1 MNQLSKI
8 FTRAADGLDAP
19 LVSIEVH
26 ISGGLPCFSIVG
38 LPEGAVKES
47 KDRVRSALMNS
58 KYRFP
63 TQRITVSLAPANL
76 PKSGGRY
83 DLGIALGLLIA
94 SGQLKSAK
102 DTNEFEFYGEL
113 GLDGAV
119 RGTEGLLPAL
129 VQGFASKH
137 HLVIPQANIDEST
150 LVSEASIYLCNH
162 LLQVCGFLSGV
173 AEMDKLQIK
182 EVVANHNSLDFSQV
196 KGQHQ
201 AKRAME
207 VAASGGHN
215 LLISSTALKPD
226 FNKNQIPTFRDS
238 SNRLI
243 GYNML
248 LIGPPGAGKTM
259 LSERLPSILPPLS
272 KEQALERAS
281 IYSVAGQSVKIS
293 ELRVPP
299 FRSPHHTCS
308 AVALAGGGAIPKPG
322 EISLA
327 HEGVLFLDEL
337 PEFPRAALEV
347 LRQPMEN
354 GVVHLSRAAKQVSFP
369 ANFQLIA
376 AMNPCPCGYFGD
388 GSQRC
393 HCTEDQVSKY
403 RSKISGP
410 LLDRIDMV
418 LELPPLPKELLLPS
432 ESEEG
437 IENSERIRVRVL
449 NAYNTQLE
457 RQGKANDRL
466 LSDEVDKL
474 LQLGGNDRRFLEM
487 MIEKLSLSAR
497 AYYRTIKVARTI
509 ADLDKS
515 AKIQKAHLI
524 EAVSY
529 HRFNY

>member
-102 DTNEFEFYGEL
+102 DTNEFECYGEL

-215 LLISSTALKPD
+215 L
-226 FNKNQIPTFRDS
+226 
-238 SNRLI
+238 
-243 GYNML
+243 L

>member
-1 MNQLSKI
+1 MNQLAKI

-58 KYRFP
+58 RYRFP

-94 SGQLKSAK
+94 SNQLKSVK
-102 DTNEFEFYGEL
+102 DINEFEFYGEL

-129 VQGFASKH
+129 VQGFASEH
-137 HLVIPQANIDEST
+137 HLVIPGANIDESA
-150 LVSEASIYLCNH
+150 LVNEASIFPCNH
-162 LLQVCGFLSGV
+162 LLQICGFLSGA
-173 AEMDKLQIK
+173 AEMEKLQIK
-182 EVVANHNSLDFSQV
+182 ELASSNNTLDFAQV

-215 LLISSTALKPD
+215 LL
-226 FNKNQIPTFRDS
+226 
-238 SNRLI
+238 LI
-243 GYNML
+243 GS
-248 LIGPPGAGKTM
+248 PGAGKTM
-259 LSERLPSILPPLS
+259 LSERLPSILPPLT

-281 IYSVAGQSVKIS
+281 IYSVAGQSVNVS
-293 ELRVPP
+293 ELRTPP

-308 AVALAGGGAIPKPG
+308 AVALAGGGAIPRPG

-369 ANFQLIA
+369 ANFQLIG

-388 GSQRC
+388 GSQKC

-432 ESEEG
+432 EGKES
-437 IENSERIRVRVL
+437 IENSKSIRKRVL
-449 NAYNTQLE
+449 SAYNTQLE

-466 LSDEVDKL
+466 LSNEVDKL
-474 LQLGGNDRRFLEM
+474 LQLDSDDRRLLET

-515 AKIQKAHLI
+515 VKIQRAHLI

>member
-1 MNQLSKI
+1 MNQLAKI
-8 FTRAADGLDAP
+8 FTRAADGLVAP

-83 DLGIALGLLIA
+83 DLGIALGLLLA
-94 SGQLKSAK
+94 SGQLKPVK
-102 DTNEFEFYGEL
+102 DVNEFEFYGEL

-129 VQGFASKH
+129 VQGFASNH
-137 HLVIPQANIDEST
+137 HLIIPEANIDESA
-150 LVSEASIYLCNH
+150 LVNEASIYPCNH
-162 LLQVCGFLSGV
+162 LLQICGFLSGA
-173 AEMDKLQIK
+173 AEMEKLQIEEIASNK
-182 EVVANHNSLDFSQV
+182 SSLDFSQV

-201 AKRAME
+201 AKRAIE

-215 LLISSTALKPD
+215 L
-226 FNKNQIPTFRDS
+226 
-238 SNRLI
+238 
-243 GYNML
+243 L

-259 LSERLPSILPPLS
+259 LSERLPSILPPLT

-281 IYSVAGQSVKIS
+281 IYSVAGQCVDVS
-293 ELRVPP
+293 ELCTPP

-388 GSQRC
+388 GSQKC

-410 LLDRIDMV
+410 LLDRIDIV

-432 ESEEG
+432 ENKEG
-437 IENSERIRVRVL
+437 IENSESIRERVL

-474 LQLGGNDRRFLEM
+474 LQLSGDDRRLLEM

>member
-1 MNQLSKI
+1 MNQLAKI

-94 SGQLKSAK
+94 SGQLKSVK
-102 DTNEFEFYGEL
+102 NMDEFEFYGEL
-113 GLDGAV
+113 GLDGVV
-119 RGTEGLLPAL
+119 RGTEELLPAL

-137 HLVIPQANIDEST
+137 QLIIPEANIDESA
-150 LVSEASIYLCNH
+150 LVNEANIYPCNH
-162 LLQVCGFLSGV
+162 LLQICGFLSGV
-173 AEMDKLQIK
+173 ADMEKLQINEFVPNK
-182 EVVANHNSLDFSQV
+182 NNLDFSQV

-215 LLISSTALKPD
+215 LL
-226 FNKNQIPTFRDS
+226 
-238 SNRLI
+238 
-243 GYNML
+243 

-259 LSERLPSILPPLS
+259 LSERLPSILPPLT

-281 IYSVAGQSVKIS
+281 IYSVAGQSINVS
-293 ELRVPP
+293 ELRTPP

-308 AVALAGGGAIPKPG
+308 AVALAGGGAIPRPG

-354 GVVHLSRAAKQVSFP
+354 GVVHLSRAAKHVSFP

-388 GSQRC
+388 GSQKC

-418 LELPPLPKELLLPS
+418 LELPPLPKELLLPN
-432 ESEEG
+432 EGVQG
-437 IENSERIRVRVL
+437 IENSESIRERVL
-449 NAYNTQLE
+449 NAYNTQLQ

-474 LQLGGNDRRFLEM
+474 LQLDSDDRRLLET
-487 MIEKLSLSAR
+487 MIDKLSLSAR

-515 AKIQKAHLI
+515 AKIQRAHLI
-524 EAVSY
+524 EAVGY

>member
-1 MNQLSKI
+1 MNQLAKI

-94 SGQLKSAK
+94 SGQLKPVK
-102 DTNEFEFYGEL
+102 DLEIFEFYGEL

-129 VQGFASKH
+129 VQGFSSEH
-137 HLVIPQANIDEST
+137 HLVIPETNIDESA
-150 LVSEASIYLCNH
+150 LVSEASIYPCNH

-173 AEMDKLQIK
+173 AEVDKLQIK
-182 EVVANHNSLDFSQV
+182 ELASSNNSLDFSQV

-215 LLISSTALKPD
+215 LLLV
-226 FNKNQIPTFRDS
+226 
-238 SNRLI
+238 
-243 GYNML
+243 
-248 LIGPPGAGKTM
+248 GPPGAGKTM
-259 LSERLPSILPPLS
+259 LSERLPSILPPLT
-272 KEQALERAS
+272 KKQALERAS
-281 IYSVAGQSVKIS
+281 SYSVAGQSVNVG
-293 ELRVPP
+293 ELRTPP

-388 GSQRC
+388 GSQKC

-437 IENSERIRVRVL
+437 VENSESIRERVL

-466 LSDEVDKL
+466 LSDEADKL
-474 LQLGGNDRRFLEM
+474 LQLGSDDRRLLEM

-515 AKIQKAHLI
+515 AKIQRAHLI
-524 EAVSY
+524 EAVGY

>member
-1 MNQLSKI
+1 MNQLAKI

-83 DLGIALGLLIA
+83 DLGIALGLLMA
-94 SGQLKSAK
+94 SGQLKSVK
-102 DTNEFEFYGEL
+102 DINEFEFYGEL

-119 RGTEGLLPAL
+119 RGTEGLLTAL
-129 VQGFASKH
+129 VQGFSSEH
-137 HLVIPQANIDEST
+137 HLVIPETNIDEST
-150 LVSEASIYLCNH
+150 LVNEASIYPCNH
-162 LLQVCGFLSGV
+162 LLQICGFLSG
-173 AEMDKLQIK
+173 AGEMKKLQIK
-182 EVVANHNSLDFSQV
+182 EVSSNHTNFDFSQV

-215 LLISSTALKPD
+215 LL
-226 FNKNQIPTFRDS
+226 
-238 SNRLI
+238 
-243 GYNML
+243 

-259 LSERLPSILPPLS
+259 LSERLPSILPPLT

-281 IYSVAGQSVKIS
+281 IYSVAGQSVNVS
-293 ELRVPP
+293 ELRIPP

-388 GSQRC
+388 GSQKC

-432 ESEEG
+432 ESGETL
-437 IENSERIRVRVL
+437 ENSESIRARVL
-449 NAYNTQLE
+449 SAYNTQLE

-474 LQLGGNDRRFLEM
+474 LQLDSDDRRLLEM

-515 AKIQKAHLI
+515 AKIQRAHLI
-524 EAVSY
+524 EAVGY

>member
-26 ISGGLPCFSIVG
+26 ISGGLSCFSIVG

-215 LLISSTALKPD
+215 LL
-226 FNKNQIPTFRDS
+226 
-238 SNRLI
+238 
-243 GYNML
+243 
-248 LIGPPGAGKTM
+248 LIGPLGAGKTM

-272 KEQALERAS
+272 KEQALERTS

-403 RSKISGP
+403 HSKISGP

>member
-1 MNQLSKI
+1 MNQLAKI

-94 SGQLKSAK
+94 SGQLKPVKEMKA
-102 DTNEFEFYGEL
+102 FEFYGEL

-119 RGTEGLLPAL
+119 RATEGLLPAL

-137 HLVIPQANIDEST
+137 HLVIPETNIDESA
-150 LVSEASIYLCNH
+150 LVSEADIYPCNH
-162 LLQVCGFLSGV
+162 LLQICGFLSGV
-173 AEMDKLQIK
+173 SEMEKLQVNS
-182 EVVANHNSLDFSQV
+182 VVVNNASLDFAQV
-196 KGQHQ
+196 KGQYQ

-215 LLISSTALKPD
+215 L
-226 FNKNQIPTFRDS
+226 
-238 SNRLI
+238 
-243 GYNML
+243 L

-259 LSERLPSILPPLS
+259 LSERLPSILPPLT
-272 KEQALERAS
+272 KKQALERAS
-281 IYSVAGQSVKIS
+281 IYSVAGQAVNVS
-293 ELRVPP
+293 ELRTPP

-347 LRQPMEN
+347 LRQPLEN

-388 GSQRC
+388 GSQKC

-432 ESEEG
+432 EGEG
-437 IENSERIRVRVL
+437 EGEIENSESIRERVL
-449 NAYNTQLE
+449 NAYNIQLE

-474 LQLGGNDRRFLEM
+474 LQLDSDDRRLLET

-515 AKIQKAHLI
+515 AKIKRAHLI
-524 EAVSY
+524 EAVGY

>member
-1 MNQLSKI
+1 M
-8 FTRAADGLDAP
+8 
-19 LVSIEVH
+19 
-26 ISGGLPCFSIVG
+26 
-38 LPEGAVKES
+38 
-47 KDRVRSALMNS
+47 RVN
-58 KYRFP
+58 
-63 TQRITVSLAPANL
+63 I
-76 PKSGGRY
+76 G
-83 DLGIALGLLIA
+83 
-94 SGQLKSAK
+94 
-102 DTNEFEFYGEL
+102 GEL

-215 LLISSTALKPD
+215 L
-226 FNKNQIPTFRDS
+226 
-238 SNRLI
+238 
-243 GYNML
+243 L